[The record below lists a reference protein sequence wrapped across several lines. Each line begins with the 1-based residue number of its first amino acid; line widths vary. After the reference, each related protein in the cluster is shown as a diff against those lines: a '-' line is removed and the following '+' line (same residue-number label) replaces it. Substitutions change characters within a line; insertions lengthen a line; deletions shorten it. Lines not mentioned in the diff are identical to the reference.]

1 MHISDQFESGNIS
14 VVSLEDADNIQLEIK
29 KDNQS
34 EFYQWFHFRFV
45 GEVGTQYRFTIKN
58 AAGAAYSDGW
68 SGYQV
73 LASYDREN
81 WFRMPTAYE
90 DGLLTVNFGLEQS
103 SLFFAYF
110 EPYSY
115 ERHLDLLQAALVDE
129 RVSMHLLGQTLD
141 GKDINLLQVG
151 EATASYKVWLI
162 ARQHPGETMAEWF
175 IEGMLEALR
184 NPNLGLS
191 RQLLKQT
198 VFYIVPN
205 MNPDG
210 SVRGH
215 LRTNA
220 AGVNLNREWQSPS
233 LEKSPEVYWVRD
245 KMNELGGDLFLD
257 IHGDEVLPYNF
268 VVTAEGV
275 PNYTQHMAML
285 EQCFKDVLLQ
295 VTPEF
300 QVEHGYPTD
309 APGEANL
316 SMAASYLANHF
327 QTLALTLEM
336 PFKDNQLL
344 PDPLTGWSAERSK
357 QLGKD
362 ILIPIWQTL
371 KLIKK

>member
-1 MHISDQFESGNIS
+1 MHISDQFDGGNIT

-34 EFYQWFHFRFV
+34 DFYQWFYFRFV
-45 GEVGTQYRFTIKN
+45 GEVGKKYQFHITN
-58 AAGAAYSDGW
+58 AVGAAYAEGW
-68 SGYQV
+68 DGYQV

-81 WFRMPTAYE
+81 WFRMPTRYE
-90 DGLLTVNFGLEQS
+90 NGVLSVNFGLEEA

-115 ERHLDLLQAALVDE
+115 ERHLDLLQAAMVDE

-141 GKDINLLQVG
+141 GRDINMLQVG

-162 ARQHPGETMAEWF
+162 ARQHPGETMAEWL
-175 IEGMLEALR
+175 IEGTLEALL
-184 NPNLGLS
+184 NPNLGVA

-220 AGVNLNREWQSPS
+220 AGINLNREWQSPS
-233 LEKSPEVYWVRD
+233 LEKSPEVFLVRK
-245 KMNELGGDLFLD
+245 KMHEIGGDIFLD

-268 VVTAEGV
+268 VVTAEGI
-275 PNYTQHMAML
+275 PNYSDYIANL
-285 EQCFKDVLLQ
+285 EQRFKDVFLQ
-295 VTPEF
+295 LTPEF
-300 QVEHGYPTD
+300 QVEHGYPVD
-309 APGEANL
+309 QPGQANL

-327 QTLALTLEM
+327 QTLSMTLEM

-344 PDPLTGWSAERSK
+344 ADPLTGWSAERSK

-371 KLIKK
+371 DLIEK